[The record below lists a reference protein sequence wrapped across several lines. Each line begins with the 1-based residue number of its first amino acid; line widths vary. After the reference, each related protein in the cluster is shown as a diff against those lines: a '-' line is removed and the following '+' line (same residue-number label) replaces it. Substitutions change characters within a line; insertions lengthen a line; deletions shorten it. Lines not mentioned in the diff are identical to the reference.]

1 MKLHAYVGSAN
12 AYKIELALAQ
22 LGAPY
27 QRVEVEIFRGE
38 GRSADFLRKNPA
50 GRVPVLELDDGT
62 CIAESGAILWHVARG
77 TRLLPDDALT
87 QTRIL
92 SWLFFEQN
100 EIEPVLGSARYWRLT
115 GRDRERADETERR
128 IAQAGRAL
136 ALLDGALAA
145 STGERPFLVGAYS
158 IADIALYAY
167 THLAGDVGLRLP
179 AQVAAWCARVEAQPG
194 FIAGPGPYTDA
205 AMLR

>member
-12 AYKIELALAQ
+12 AHKIELALAQ
-22 LGAPY
+22 LGTPY

-38 GRSADFLRKNPA
+38 ARTPEFLRKNPA

-62 CIAESGAILWHVARG
+62 CIAESNAILWHVARG
-77 TRLLPDDALT
+77 TRLLPDDPLT

-92 SWLFFEQN
+92 SWMFFEQN

-115 GRDRERADETERR
+115 GRDRDRADETERR
-128 IAQAGRAL
+128 IAQAGRSI
-136 ALLDGALAA
+136 ALLDGALADRA
-145 STGERPFLVGAYS
+145 FLVGDYS

-179 AQVAAWCARVEAQPG
+179 PAVAAWCARIEAQPG
-194 FIAGPGPYTDA
+194 FLPGPGPYSAD
-205 AMLR
+205 AMLGA